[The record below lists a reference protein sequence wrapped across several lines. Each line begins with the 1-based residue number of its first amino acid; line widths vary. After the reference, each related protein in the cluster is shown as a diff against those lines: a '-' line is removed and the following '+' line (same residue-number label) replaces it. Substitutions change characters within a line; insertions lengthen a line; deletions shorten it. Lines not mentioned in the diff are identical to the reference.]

1 MMVKLQFKD
10 NLIVTDSS
18 SITEKNIE
26 SIYGIIALSGP
37 IEKIRNVSGLF
48 KGKFFNEE
56 LTLSTFEKWMEN
68 LDNQVQ
74 LLSIFTSLYLDSQRC
89 SFYCYIS
96 DHVYSIFLYVIR
108 IFFPNLNYLQPLVQQ
123 ELDKLY
129 SAIDKEILSSC
140 LLKKEINAK
149 GLYTIISNTIEPKE
163 YATLYDEMNNNCNID
178 KFQQGLSILS
188 VADLSLFDY
197 VNYSPIL
204 VKFDDI
210 QTVLATSHSYD
221 GMKFYRNMNQML
233 NNKNECLYEL
243 EKIGESTKDFD
254 VSFLNKLMIIVHYIW
269 NRFHFVDSV
278 SELNET
284 EKLLIVTIWMLF
296 QSQKSGWMFSIED
309 FRKLKQLLE
318 EMKGK

>member
-1 MMVKLQFKD
+1 MVKLQFKD

-37 IEKIRNVSGLF
+37 IEKIRNVSDLF

-56 LTLSTFEKWMEN
+56 LTLSTFKKWMEN

-74 LLSIFTSLYLDSQRC
+74 LLSMFTSLYLDSHRC

-149 GLYTIISNTIEPKE
+149 GLYSIISNTIEPKE

-188 VADLSLFDY
+188 IADLSLFDY
-197 VNYSPIL
+197 VNYIPIL

-221 GMKFYRNMNQML
+221 GMKFCRNMNQML